1 MNKKKVLLKLINNPV
16 NVKFQ
21 DFVLIVGAFGFVPV
35 RTKGSHNIFLNK
47 EINEIINIQNYKGE
61 AKPYQIKQF
70 LSLVE
75 KYNLKMGD

>member
-1 MNKKKVLLKLINNPV
+1 MNKKKVLLKLVNNPV

-21 DFVLIVGAFGFVPV
+21 DFVLIVDAFGFVLV
-35 RTKGSHNIFLNK
+35 RAKGSHNIFLNK

-75 KYNLKMGD
+75 KYNLKMDD

>member
-1 MNKKKVLLKLINNPV
+1 MNKKKVLLKLINNPA

-21 DFVLIVGAFGFVPV
+21 DFVLIVDAFGFVPA

>member
-1 MNKKKVLLKLINNPV
+1 LNKKKVLLKLVNNPV

-21 DFVLIVGAFGFVPV
+21 DFILIVDAFGFVLV
-35 RTKGSHNIFLNK
+35 RTNGSHNIFLNK

-75 KYNLKMGD
+75 KYNLKMDD

>member
-21 DFVLIVGAFGFVPV
+21 DFVLIVYAFGFVLV

>member
-1 MNKKKVLLKLINNPV
+1 MNKKKVLLKLVNNPV

-21 DFVLIVGAFGFVPV
+21 DFYLIVDAFVFVLV
-35 RTKGSHNIFLNK
+35 RAKGSHNIFLNK

-75 KYNLKMGD
+75 KYNLKMDD